1 VPTDAPATAPTAIPV
16 DLATPRGPSNAS
28 VTVQFV
34 LAGIVWGSSFL
45 FMKVALVGLSPG
57 QVAWSRLVLGGLTLG
72 LFVAL
77 RRDHLPRSL
86 KIWGHMTVLAL
97 SFCVIP
103 FLLFS
108 WAQQHVTSG
117 LASIYNATTPIM
129 TAVMAGLL
137 FRVERLKAVQI
148 GGILAGILGVVVI
161 IAPWQGL
168 DLSQSLIAQFAIL
181 SATACYGFSL
191 AYMRKF
197 VSNTGMTPLAFSFL
211 NIGIGAVI
219 MLALTPVVAIAPVTL
234 SPWIIGSV
242 LLLGCL
248 GTGAAY
254 IWNQTTVRAWGPTRA
269 STVTYI
275 TPIVGVVLGVLVLG
289 EEISWNEPV
298 GALVVF
304 LGILLAQ
311 NRLRLPRRRHDD
323 EGANATASAPS
334 N

>member
-1 VPTDAPATAPTAIPV
+1 MPTDAPATAPTATSVGP
-16 DLATPRGPSNAS
+16 ATPRGPSNAS

-86 KIWGHMTVLAL
+86 KVWGHMTVLAL

-148 GGILAGILGVVVI
+148 AGILAGH
-161 IAPWQGL
+161 
-168 DLSQSLIAQFAIL
+168 
-181 SATACYGFSL
+181 
-191 AYMRKF
+191 
-197 VSNTGMTPLAFSFL
+197 
-211 NIGIGAVI
+211 
-219 MLALTPVVAIAPVTL
+219 
-234 SPWIIGSV
+234 
-242 LLLGCL
+242 
-248 GTGAAY
+248 
-254 IWNQTTVRAWGPTRA
+254 
-269 STVTYI
+269 
-275 TPIVGVVLGVLVLG
+275 
-289 EEISWNEPV
+289 
-298 GALVVF
+298 
-304 LGILLAQ
+304 
-311 NRLRLPRRRHDD
+311 PRRRRDHRALAGPRPQPEPGRPVRDPRRHRLLRVQPRLHAQVRVEHGHD
-323 EGANATASAPS
+323 ARSRSRSSTSASAP
-334 N
+334 